1 MCSGRRVGSGIV
13 PNRRLAMPAWAK
25 RSSAVSKGRPRSIEV
40 VEEQGER
47 FVVAT
52 YADGSVVRKR
62 VDPNE
67 RPRRKPRRPI
77 ARARSETLNKTRR
90 KQI

>member
-1 MCSGRRVGSGIV
+1 
-13 PNRRLAMPAWAK
+13 LK
-25 RSSAVSKGRPRSIEV
+25 RNSVVSKGRPHSIEV
-40 VEEQGER
+40 VEDRGER

-52 YADGSVVRKR
+52 YPDGSVVRKA

-67 RPRRKPRRPI
+67 RPKRKPRKPI
-77 ARARSETLNKTRR
+77 ARARTDSLDKTRR

>member
-1 MCSGRRVGSGIV
+1 M
-13 PNRRLAMPAWAK
+13 K
-25 RSSAVSKGRPRSIEV
+25 RSSVVSKGRPHSIEV
-40 VEEQGER
+40 VEERGER

-52 YADGSVVRKR
+52 YADGLVVRTR

-67 RPRRKPRRPI
+67 RPRRKPRKPI
-77 ARARSETLNKTRR
+77 ARATVGFLNKTRR